1 MRAWR
6 RYVVLGAGLALG
18 TAALSMTSAG
28 PALAQG
34 ALKPLAALIV
44 NDASNPVP
52 VAVVGQP
59 VRQPYSFDDVG
70 QCNTANCFFDYP
82 TVPAGKRLVVLHVNG
97 IARANAPPVFDQA
110 ELVSS
115 NTENALGARHTFG
128 LTQIGRAGSSNV
140 LDTWGF
146 NSPVLAFVESGQSPR
161 VTIHTSVGMTAGAFV
176 FSQVTV
182 SGYLEDAP

>member
-52 VAVVGQP
+52 VAIVGQAA
-59 VRQPYSFDDVG
+59 RQPYSFDDVG
-70 QCNTANCFFDYP
+70 ECNTANCFFDYP
-82 TVPAGKRLVVLHVNG
+82 KVPAGKRLVLLHVSG
-97 IARANAPPVFDQA
+97 IARANAPTVFDQA
-110 ELVSS
+110 ELISS
-115 NTENALGARHTFG
+115 NTENEFGARHYFAVA
-128 LTQIGRAGSSNV
+128 QIGRNGSSV
-140 LDTWGF
+140 VADTWGF
-146 NSPVLAFVESGQSPR
+146 NSSVLAFVEAGQSPR
-161 VTIHTSVGMTAGAFV
+161 VSMMTSVGMPAGGFA
-176 FSQVTV
+176 FSQVTL